1 MFLSVFSSGSGIQ
14 QVTFEGSGDSF
25 EKGLSPEAVAD
36 GQQAHERG
44 LGIAVISPHVMSCS
58 RTKNSRRSPS
68 PTRSAADL
76 RVQNVT

>member
-44 LGIAVISPHVMSCS
+44 LGIAVISLHV
-58 RTKNSRRSPS
+58 
-68 PTRSAADL
+68 
-76 RVQNVT
+76 NVLQSDEELLEGTARPLAPPQICGSKM